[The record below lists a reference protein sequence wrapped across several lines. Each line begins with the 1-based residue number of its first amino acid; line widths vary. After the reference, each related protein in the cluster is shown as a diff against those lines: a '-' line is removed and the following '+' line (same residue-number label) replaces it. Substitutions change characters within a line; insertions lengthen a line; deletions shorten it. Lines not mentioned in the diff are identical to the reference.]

1 MIDYLNPSHLPF
13 ANSCVSCGAEMPE
26 GDQVCTRCRERT
38 AFNRNASQTIDDR
51 IRELEAEIRMLR
63 GVKKAMGGRDDYIDR
78 QTAALLAEARELDA
92 AGGG

>member
-1 MIDYLNPSHLPF
+1 MKKNRKQENHDTKPDP
-13 ANSCVSCGAEMPE
+13 ANQCVVCGAEMPE

-78 QTAALLAEARELDA
+78 QTAALLAEARELDR
-92 AGGG
+92 

>member
-26 GDQVCTRCRERT
+26 GDQVCTRCQRT

-63 GVKKAMGGRDDYIDR
+63 GVKKAMGGIDDTW
-78 QTAALLAEARELDA
+78 QPV
-92 AGGG
+92 